1 MVALANK
8 LKTIKDSDQYRNH
21 KDWWRIDKSNWFY
34 GKEISKKNGFDE
46 IFEANLSDINQVYAS
61 VTGASLDNKGNLVG
75 GFVKSGKSAS
85 ISEKTVSFSLN
96 ELEGLSL
103 MRNGKP
109 IIAEPFE
116 GTKNYTARASVK
128 NNEGFAANV
137 WLPTDE
143 AIQIS
148 QGITF
153 NGLPV
158 IITKNS
164 AGKLLARVVEIT
176 KAGNG
181 YTMTQMPL
189 NLDPKKAKGEDGHYK
204 PTLTVDD
211 ILPPNDGETI
221 RLFTYAFNSQGEPQG
236 NVILTPSPDGI
247 PTLFN
252 QLPNIVKAKIAASSY
267 ADPITFPPT
276 SPLTPEQTSL
286 TKTYNSD
293 LALLQGAAASAPK
306 TAVTNAPAQPAVK
319 MIPLPPPPQTVQQ
332 QQQQQRQPQ
341 LIYPVP
347 SQVKPNTPTQGANVA
362 PTTTNTPAAA
372 PRKVLDQPDLMN
384 YTLQQLLPRP

>member
-1 MVALANK
+1 M
-8 LKTIKDSDQYRNH
+8 
-21 KDWWRIDKSNWFY
+21 
-34 GKEISKKNGFDE
+34 
-46 IFEANLSDINQVYAS
+46 
-61 VTGASLDNKGNLVG
+61 DNKGNLIG

-85 ISEKTVSFSLN
+85 ISEKTASFSLN

-103 MRNGKP
+103 MRNKP
-109 IIAEPFE
+109 IIVEQFE

-128 NNEGFAANV
+128 NNEGFAASV
-137 WLPTDE
+137 WLPNDE

-164 AGKLLARVVEIT
+164 AGKLFARVVEIT

-211 ILPPNDGETI
+211 ILPPNDGEKF

-236 NVILTPSPDGI
+236 NVILTPSTDGI

-267 ADPITFPPT
+267 ADPITFPH
-276 SPLTPEQTSL
+276 SSQLTQEQTSL

-306 TAVTNAPAQPAVK
+306 TAVEAATTQPAVK
-319 MIPLPPPPQTVQQ
+319 MIPLPTPPQTVQQ
-332 QQQQQRQPQ
+332 QQQQRQPQ
-341 LIYPVP
+341 LVYPAAAQIPNTVTYPTATGYPAPTPVPQTQSLIYPVP
-347 SQVKPNTPTQGANVA
+347 SQVTPNTTTQGANVA
-362 PTTTNTPAAA
+362 PTTTNTPAVA
-372 PRKVLDQPDLMN
+372 PRMVLDQPDLMN
-384 YTLQQLLPRP
+384 YTLQQLKP